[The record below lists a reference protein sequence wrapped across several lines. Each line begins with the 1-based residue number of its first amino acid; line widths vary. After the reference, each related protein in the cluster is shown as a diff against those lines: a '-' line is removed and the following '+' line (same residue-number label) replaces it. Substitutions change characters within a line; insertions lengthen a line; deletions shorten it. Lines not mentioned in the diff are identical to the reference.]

1 MVRVG
6 LQISATLEN
15 IERIETCHPNY
26 SFFVKVKCTNCGETS
41 EKWHDITESERLQGA
56 SDSRNPDGF
65 NFYMKCKMC
74 SRENSIDIVEKTN
87 EPYTQDDAGKF
98 KAIVVFDCRGV
109 EPVEFSPRAGWIVH
123 SAENGQKFE
132 DVDLSEDDWVEYD
145 QKNKNSV
152 GVYEFASQFV
162 KLKK

>member
-15 IERIETCHPNY
+15 IDKLETDADY
-26 SFFVKVKCTNCGETS
+26 AFFFKLTCSNCGETS
-41 EKWHDITESERLQGA
+41 EKWHDIIESERVQQ
-56 SDSRNPDGF
+56 DSRNSVGF

-74 SRENSIDIVEKTN
+74 GRENSIDVVEKSN
-87 EPYTQDDAGKF
+87 AAYTADDTGSF
-98 KAIVVFDCRGV
+98 KTIVVFDCRGV
-109 EPVEFSPRAGWIVH
+109 EPVEFSPRTGWKVQ
-123 SAENGQKFE
+123 SAENGQTFE

-145 QKNKNSV
+145 QKNKSSV
-152 GVYEFASQFV
+152 GVYEFASKFI